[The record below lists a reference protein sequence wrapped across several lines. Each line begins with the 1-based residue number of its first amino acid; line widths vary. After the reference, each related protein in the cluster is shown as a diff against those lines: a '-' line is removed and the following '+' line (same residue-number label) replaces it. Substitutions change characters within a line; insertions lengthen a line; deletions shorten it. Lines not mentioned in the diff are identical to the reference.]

1 MTEEKSPAEL
11 FAEFLRVR
19 DEFDDLSAK
28 CGLVMKNAT
37 NKDIPRPR
45 PFDRGTLGKL
55 DQLER
60 RQHELWNAYRARL
73 SA

>member
-1 MTEEKSPAEL
+1 MAEEKSPAEL

-19 DEFDDLSAK
+19 DEFDYLSDK
-28 CGLVMKNAT
+28 CGLFMKNAD
-37 NKDIPRPR
+37 KDIPRSR
-45 PFDRGTLGKL
+45 FLDHETLGKL